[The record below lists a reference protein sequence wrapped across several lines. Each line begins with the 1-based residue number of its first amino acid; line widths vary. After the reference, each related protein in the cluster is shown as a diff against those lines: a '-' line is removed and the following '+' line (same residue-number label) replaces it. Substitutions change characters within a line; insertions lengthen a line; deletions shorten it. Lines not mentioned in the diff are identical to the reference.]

1 MKLPNVASIIFIA
14 ALASALEYVASGA
27 QQAYSAWWVPL
38 AVLIIGAIAKGLQV
52 YVEGAKTNG
61 EIRSASER
69 KQASLIRRTLLD

>member
-1 MKLPNVASIIFIA
+1 MKLPNILSIAFIA
-14 ALASALEYVASGA
+14 ALAAALEYVASGA

-52 YVEGAKTNG
+52 YVQGAKTNG

-69 KQASLIRRTLLD
+69 KQHGIIRRALLD

>member
-1 MKLPNVASIIFIA
+1 MNLPNVASIIFIA
-14 ALASALEYVASGA
+14 ALAAALEYVASGA

-61 EIRSASER
+61 EIRTAEER
-69 KQASLIRRTLLD
+69 KQSSLIRRTLLD

>member
-14 ALASALEYVASGA
+14 ALAAALEYVASGA

-61 EIRSASER
+61 EIRTAEER
-69 KQASLIRRTLLD
+69 KQSSLIRRTLLD